1 MDENSNEKNKNQD
14 SNTLAGT
21 NGVSK
26 TSESEDSNQMII
38 MIVLGAV
45 VVILLAMIVVIVV
58 VCIKNKYRDRI

>member
-1 MDENSNEKNKNQD
+1 MDENSDEKNKNQD

-26 TSESEDSNQMII
+26 TSDSADSNRIII

-45 VVILLAMIVVIVV
+45 VVILLAMIVVILI
-58 VCIKNKYRDRI
+58 VCAKNKNRDRV